1 MKGVGLA
8 PFIFR
13 KKKGE
18 NGRHS
23 LTTNW
28 NISRNNKECV
38 E

>member
-13 KKKGE
+13 KKKGG
-18 NGRHS
+18 NGCHS

-28 NISRNNKECV
+28 NISQDNKD
-38 E
+38 